1 VGGRYKVLLRPAAR
15 RDLDRMERRV
25 CERLLRAILALG
37 TEPRPRGAR
46 KLVGGK
52 KEWRLRVGV
61 WRVLYEIDDEEKV
74 VRIFRVRHRR
84 DVYRF

>member
-1 VGGRYKVLLRPAAR
+1 MGGRYKVLLRPAAQ

-25 CERLLRAILALG
+25 CERLLRAILALE

-84 DVYRF
+84 DAYRF